1 MKGALFC
8 YKDVY
13 IVKRWVNLTTQDVH
27 VLHKKSEA
35 QENLDFWHALALFEA
50 CASIHRRQI

>member
-1 MKGALFC
+1 MGALFGI
-8 YKDVY
+8 YWVY
-13 IVKRWVNLTTQDVH
+13 IMCKCMNLHTQDVH